1 MRTSSKLSR
10 HPTFRQQDIRLRG
23 VELVRVPSLAHL
35 IRILYTFTNT
45 ISRTMSTEATTGDKR
60 KAEEQTVT
68 ATDDDAK
75 KSVQLISFNDVTLS
89 R

>member
-1 MRTSSKLSR
+1 
-10 HPTFRQQDIRLRG
+10 
-23 VELVRVPSLAHL
+23 
-35 IRILYTFTNT
+35 
-45 ISRTMSTEATTGDKR
+45 MSTEATTGDKR

-75 KSVQLISFNDVTLS
+75 KSVQLISPDDAILS